1 MTFAVSLT
9 VTSLLTIIGGYQICA
24 IDPCLVNARG
34 IEVPSDSSEGG
45 IKLLRIVRIRKT
57 TPEGDAVFCR

>member
-1 MTFAVSLT
+1 M
-9 VTSLLTIIGGYQICA
+9 IIGGYRICA
-24 IDPCLVNARG
+24 IDPCLVNARD

-57 TPEGDAVFCR
+57 PPEGDAVFCR